1 LSENKS
7 IVVSSTRLPAN
18 LTIHDVLDQIR
29 PAWQGKSLIQR
40 VLRILPVDPSS
51 ACQRLFNAAIHD
63 LRDKVVIAGVDLAKE
78 AATNNK
84 LPPINKEENV
94 EEYPTSK
101 LIDLCYRIGLL
112 TRPEW
117 RRLHRSYEI
126 RRDLEHEDD
135 EYEAALEDC
144 MYIFK
149 TSIDIV
155 LSKDPIELLKVKD
168 IKEIIEE
175 PVTLTPSSELLEN
188 YERAPQA
195 RQKEICLFLI
205 SVSLNKEKPDI
216 VRENSYELLSHL
228 VEILTQPSVKIELAD
243 YFQQKMGRKGI
254 DILHAKVANACGA
267 MSYFKKARIMDFYK
281 ALLFNLQRIGTHWTK
296 HTAHSDALGD
306 FEDIGGLTYCP
317 DELLKETIKWLIL
330 TYIGEPGEQGYYGR
344 NRKVFFSNSAAP
356 IIARLIKSGPSKIKR
371 ILKELADD
379 KDIKRAVTN
388 IHVARRFEDLLDMF
402 YDDEEE
408 E

>member
-1 LSENKS
+1 M
-7 IVVSSTRLPAN
+7 PAN

-84 LPPINKEENV
+84 LPPINKEEDV

-101 LIDLCYRIGLL
+101 LIDLCYRMGLL

-155 LSKDPIELLKVKD
+155 LSKDPIELLRVKD
-168 IKEIIEE
+168 VKEIIEE
-175 PVTLTPSSELLEN
+175 PNTLTPSSELLEN
-188 YERAPQA
+188 YERAPQT

-216 VRENSYELLSHL
+216 VRENSFELLSHL
-228 VEILTQPSVKIELAD
+228 EHLTQPAVKIELAD
-243 YFQQKMGRKGI
+243 YLQKQMGHKGI

-267 MSYFKKARIMDFYK
+267 MSYFKKARIVDLYK
-281 ALLFNLQRIGTHWTK
+281 ALLLNLQRVGTHWTK
-296 HTAHSDALGD
+296 HAEHGD
-306 FEDIGGLTYCP
+306 VLENIEDIGGLTYCP
-317 DELLKETIKWLIL
+317 DELLKETLKWLVQ

-344 NRKVFFSNSAAP
+344 NRKVFYSNSAAP
-356 IIARLIKSGPSKIKR
+356 IIARLIKSGPLKIR
-371 ILKELADD
+371 RCLKELENDR
-379 KDIKRAVTN
+379 DIKRACTN

-402 YDDEEE
+402 YDDEE
-408 E
+408 

>member
-1 LSENKS
+1 
-7 IVVSSTRLPAN
+7 LPAN

-84 LPPINKEENV
+84 LPPINKEEDV

-101 LIDLCYRIGLL
+101 LIDLCYRMGLL

-155 LSKDPIELLKVKD
+155 LSKDPIELLRVKD
-168 IKEIIEE
+168 VKEIIEE
-175 PVTLTPSSELLEN
+175 PNTLTPSSELLEN
-188 YERAPQA
+188 YERAPQT

-216 VRENSYELLSHL
+216 VRENSFELLSHL
-228 VEILTQPSVKIELAD
+228 EHLTQPAVKIELAD
-243 YFQQKMGRKGI
+243 YLQKQMGHKGI

-267 MSYFKKARIMDFYK
+267 MSYFKKARIVDLYK
-281 ALLFNLQRIGTHWTK
+281 ALLLNLQRVGTHWTK
-296 HTAHSDALGD
+296 HAEHGD
-306 FEDIGGLTYCP
+306 VLENIEDIGGLTYCP
-317 DELLKETIKWLIL
+317 DELLKET
-330 TYIGEPGEQGYYGR
+330 
-344 NRKVFFSNSAAP
+344 
-356 IIARLIKSGPSKIKR
+356 
-371 ILKELADD
+371 
-379 KDIKRAVTN
+379 
-388 IHVARRFEDLLDMF
+388 
-402 YDDEEE
+402 
-408 E
+408 

>member
-1 LSENKS
+1 M
-7 IVVSSTRLPAN
+7 PAN

-84 LPPINKEENV
+84 LPPINKEEDV

-101 LIDLCYRIGLL
+101 LIDLCYRMGLL

-155 LSKDPIELLKVKD
+155 LSKDPIELLRVKD
-168 IKEIIEE
+168 VKEIIEE
-175 PVTLTPSSELLEN
+175 PITLTPSLELLEN
-188 YERAPQA
+188 YERAPQT
-195 RQKEICLFLI
+195 RQKEICLFLV

-216 VRENSYELLSHL
+216 VRENSFELLSHL
-228 VEILTQPSVKIELAD
+228 EHLTQPAVKIELAD
-243 YFQQKMGRKGI
+243 YLQKQMGHKGI

-267 MSYFKKARIMDFYK
+267 MSYFKKARIVDLYK
-281 ALLFNLQRIGTHWTK
+281 ALLLNLQRVGTHWTK
-296 HTAHSDALGD
+296 HAEHGDALENI
-306 FEDIGGLTYCP
+306 EDIGGLTYCP
-317 DELLKETIKWLIL
+317 DELLKETLKWLVQ

-344 NRKVFFSNSAAP
+344 NRKVFYSNSAAP
-356 IIARLIKSGPSKIKR
+356 IIARLIKSGPLKIR
-371 ILKELADD
+371 RCLKELENDR
-379 KDIKRAVTN
+379 DIKRACTN

-402 YDDEEE
+402 YDDEE
-408 E
+408 